1 MMDRKTTAT
10 ATTSEKRSRIA
21 VITGAS
27 SGLGRA
33 YVRYLSTHFHFDE
46 LWLVAR
52 RKDRLEELSSL
63 VNVPCRILALD
74 LCDPLSIDRLGH
86 SLKQIHPEIHFLIN
100 AAGFGKM
107 GTYKDI
113 PLHELDRM
121 VMLNCRAM
129 MDITQV
135 CLPYI
140 SKGGRILEISS
151 VASFQPLPG
160 FSVYAASKAFV
171 TSYSR
176 ALRWEVM
183 SRKIRVTAVCPYW
196 IGDTEFIAGTKSDT
210 DSPNA
215 IRHFILPSK
224 AKSVVFHSMWQNK
237 IGLGVST
244 PGIISSLY
252 RIGAKFVPREIAI
265 AAWQGLRRL

>member
-1 MMDRKTTAT
+1 MMDKKTTVT
-10 ATTSEKRSRIA
+10 DITSKKQSRIA

-27 SGLGRA
+27 SGLGQA
-33 YVRYLSTHFHFDE
+33 YVRYLSTHFNLDE
-46 LWLVAR
+46 LWLIAR

-63 VNVPCRILALD
+63 VKIPCQILALD
-74 LCDPLSIDRLGH
+74 LCDSTSVH
-86 SLKQIHPEIHFLIN
+86 KLKQFLEHAQPRIHFLVN

-121 VMLNCRAM
+121 VMLNCQAM

-140 SKGGRILEISS
+140 IKGGRILEISS

-160 FSVYAASKAFV
+160 FGVYAASKAFV

-183 SRKIRVTAVCPYW
+183 SRRIRVTAVCPYW
-196 IGDTEFIAGTKSDT
+196 IGDTEFIAGTKADT
-210 DSPNA
+210 NSPNA
-215 IRHFILPSK
+215 IKHFILPSK

>member
-1 MMDRKTTAT
+1 MMNKKTTAT
-10 ATTSEKRSRIA
+10 DITAKRQTRIA

-33 YVRYLSTHFHFDE
+33 YARYLNTHFHLDE
-46 LWLVAR
+46 LWLIAR
-52 RKDRLEELSSL
+52 RRDRLEELSSKL
-63 VNVPCRILALD
+63 HIPCRILTLD
-74 LCDPLSIDRLGH
+74 LCDTSAINT
-86 SLKQIHPEIHFLIN
+86 LKETLEHNRPQIHFLIN

-107 GTYKDI
+107 GTYKDV

-121 VMLNCRAM
+121 VMLNCQAM
-129 MDITQV
+129 MDITQI

-140 SKGGRILEISS
+140 PKGGRILEISS

-160 FSVYAASKAFV
+160 FGVYAASKAFV

-210 DSPNA
+210 DSPHA